1 MYERIYISFSVF
13 IYTKHKSGLYVV
25 FIFLILSV
33 CQSTKTTHWIC
44 CTNALSYSFL
54 RKFGFLKKIS
64 HCGPQSQVND
74 LCGKTHRYKRQHQ
87 LNFIFNFFFLFFFFA
102 SYLCMRFIFIS
113 VEMKKSHALKIN
125 IILTKNKL
133 NAY

>member
-1 MYERIYISFSVF
+1 MNVYIFLLVYLY
-13 IYTKHKSGLYVV
+13 ILNINLVYMYVV

-44 CTNALSYSFL
+44 STNALSYSFL

-87 LNFIFNFFFLFFFFA
+87 LNFIFSFFFLFFA